1 MYEKVKHFYDI
12 GLYSKN
18 MVRQFVVKGKLTP
31 AEYESITG
39 EAYEE

>member
-1 MYEKVKHFYDI
+1 MFEKVKRFFGL
-12 GLYSKN
+12 GLYSKEQ
-18 MVRQFVVKGKLTP
+18 VAAFVQKGKLTP